1 VRAVCHRDGRHSEA
15 VFRSVRSQSRDETQQ
30 IVSKGIAKGNQHI
43 TSRLGAVFGSLE
55 LADRHGGTHHFPSS
69 FWV

>member
-15 VFRSVRSQSRDETQQ
+15 VFRSVRSQSRDETQEL
-30 IVSKGIAKGNQHI
+30 VSKGIAQGNQHI

-69 FWV
+69 FCV